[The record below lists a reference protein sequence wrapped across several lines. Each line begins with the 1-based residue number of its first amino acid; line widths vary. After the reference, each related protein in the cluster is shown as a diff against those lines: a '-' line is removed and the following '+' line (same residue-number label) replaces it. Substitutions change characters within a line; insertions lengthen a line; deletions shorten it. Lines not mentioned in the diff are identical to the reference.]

1 MKKILLL
8 VLVFFVAVFSLTACK
23 KDKNPDQN
31 PSGGGNDG
39 GGTGSGE
46 VYDAIGF
53 TIHFNRKD
61 NNYTGWGL
69 WLWEDGKEGGLY
81 EFEGTDSYG
90 AYVTYEFSE
99 WSVGLEES
107 KLGLIVRK
115 LDSWT
120 KDYDSDR
127 FIEFSKFT
135 VNPSGYY
142 DIYLKS
148 GDKTMYT
155 NAAGEVADIVEHFEL
170 SKPVN
175 NFLIWFQLNKA
186 YESYTLYYDNQVLV
200 SSETQNTDV
209 NALIKTNQK
218 LQYNLGTEMPDITKE
233 FKLVVKFKLSGKEQT
248 VFADK
253 STLYK
258 NAAFKEAYTYTGEL
272 GAIYEESKTTFRV
285 WSPVSSDIKVRVY
298 ETGTPA
304 SANING
310 KKVTFADGSDQY
322 VEFDMYRIENGA
334 WEYVYE
340 GNHEGKYYT
349 YVVTNSSFKNREVV
363 DPYAKSTGINGYRGM
378 IVDFSKTNPEGW
390 DSVVL
395 HNIPSSS
402 LTVYETHV
410 ADMTSH
416 STWGGSAE
424 KAKLFTGLYE
434 KGTKYTSGTTTV
446 STGFDHIVELGVN
459 AVQLIPIY
467 DQANDERPDN
477 DPTRTDG
484 SVRLFNWGYNPLNY
498 NSLDGI
504 YSSNPYDGYA
514 KIKEFKE
521 LVKAYNEQGINIIMD
536 VVYNHVSGL
545 DGSNFDVLMP
555 KYYFRYRSGVA
566 SNGSGCGNET
576 ASEMPMFRKFMIDST
591 EFWAK
596 EYKLGGFRFDLMAV
610 HDVATMN
617 ELVANLH
624 NNVNSAIT
632 VYGEPWTGGTTALSG
647 IPASQANINRFEGF
661 GQFNDKVRDALIK
674 GGLNSA
680 TSKGWVTNNTTVN
693 KTDVTELMNGLK
705 GITLSKETDPNK
717 SISYVTCHDNYT
729 LYDRIKASGTTNEV
743 LIKRMAML
751 ANSCVFTSQGITFML
766 AGEEMLRTKGG
777 DSNSYESSYAVNAID
792 YSLKV
797 KHLDMFKNY
806 KALIALKQ
814 NANVFGKNASQ
825 IATDVTIEQN
835 DNGSLI
841 IMRIKDTL
849 NKVEYIICHSNGV
862 NGTKVVNLEGYSLYL
877 DTLNQKNLE
886 LTSETKVSPYQTIIA
901 SKSYK

>member
-1 MKKILLL
+1 MKKILLTI
-8 VLVFFVAVFSLTACK
+8 LVFFMAILTLTACK
-23 KDKNPDQN
+23 NKK
-31 PSGGGNDG
+31 PSGGVDEPGGNDG
-39 GGTGSGE
+39 ENNGSE

-61 NNYTGWGL
+61 NNYSTWGL
-69 WLWEDGKEGGLY
+69 WLWEDGKEGGIY
-81 EFEGTDSYG
+81 EFEGTDAYG
-90 AYVTYEFSE
+90 AYVTFEFSE
-99 WSVGLEES
+99 WSANLEQS
-107 KLGLIVRK
+107 RLGFIVRK

-155 NAAGEVADIVEHFEL
+155 NAAGEVADIVEKFEL

-175 NFLIWFQLNKA
+175 NFLVWFQLNKE
-186 YESYTLYYDNQVLV
+186 YESYTLYYGDKELV
-200 SSETQNTDV
+200 SSATQATDV
-209 NALIKTNQK
+209 NTLIATNNK
-218 LQYNLGTEMPDITKE
+218 LQYNLGTSMPDITKE

-258 NAAFKEAYTYTGEL
+258 NKAFADAYTYNGEL
-272 GAIYEESKTTFRV
+272 GAIYEPSKTTFRV
-285 WSPVSSDIKVRVY
+285 WSPISSEIKVRVY

-304 SANING
+304 SATING
-310 KKVTFADGSDQY
+310 KKVTFKNGSDQY
-322 VEFDMYRIENGA
+322 QEFAMNRIENGA

-349 YVVTNSSFKNREVV
+349 YVVTNSSFKNREIV

-378 IVDFSKTNPEGW
+378 IVDFSKTNPLGW
-390 DSVVL
+390 DDVKV
-395 HNIPSSS
+395 HNIPSTS

-410 ADMTSH
+410 ADVTSH
-416 STWGGSAE
+416 ISWGGSLE
-424 KAKLFTGLYE
+424 NAKLFKGLYE
-434 KGTKYTSGTTTV
+434 TGTTYTAGNITV
-446 STGFDHIVELGVN
+446 STGFDHIKELGVN

-477 DPTRTDG
+477 DETRTDG
-484 SVRLFNWGYNPLNY
+484 SKRAFNWGYNPLNY

-514 KIKEFKE
+514 KIIEFKE
-521 LVKAYNEQGINIIMD
+521 LVKAYNEAGINIIMD
-536 VVYNHVSGL
+536 VVYNHVAGL

-576 ASEMPMFRKFMIDST
+576 ASEMPMYRKFMIDST

-596 EYKLGGFRFDLMAV
+596 EYKLGGFRFDLMGV
-610 HDVATMN
+610 HDVTTMN

-624 NNVNSAIT
+624 ENVNSSIT
-632 VYGEPWTGGTTALSG
+632 VYGEPWTGGTIALSG
-647 IPASQANINRFEGF
+647 TAASQANMHKFEGY
-661 GQFNDKVRDALIK
+661 GQFNDKIRDALIK

-680 TSKGWVTNNTTVN
+680 TAKGWVTNNSTVN
-693 KTDVTELMNGLK
+693 SIDVNELINGFK
-705 GITLSKETDPNK
+705 GITLSKETDPSK

-729 LYDRIKASGTTNEV
+729 LYDRIKASGTTNEILV
-743 LIKRMAML
+743 KRMAML
-751 ANSCVFTSQGITFML
+751 ANSCVFTSQGISFML

-777 DSNSYESSYAVNAID
+777 NSNSYEASYAVNAID
-792 YSLKV
+792 YTLKV
-797 KHLDMFKNY
+797 KHLDMFNNY

-814 NANVFGKNASQ
+814 NANVFGKDAQQ
-825 IATDVTIEQN
+825 IASDVTIEQN

-841 IMRIKDTL
+841 IMRVKDTL

-862 NGTKVVNLEGYSLYL
+862 SGTKVVNLEGYTLYL
-877 DTLNQKNLE
+877 DTLNQSTLQ
-886 LTSETKVSPYQTIIA
+886 LTTSTTISPYQTIIA
-901 SKSYK
+901 TKSYE

>member
-1 MKKILLL
+1 MKKILLTI
-8 VLVFFVAVFSLTACK
+8 LVFFMAFLTLTACK
-23 KDKNPDQN
+23 NKK
-31 PSGGGNDG
+31 PSGGVDEPGGNDG
-39 GGTGSGE
+39 ENNGSE

-61 NNYTGWGL
+61 NNYSTWGL
-69 WLWEDGKEGGLY
+69 WLWEDGKEGGIY
-81 EFEGTDSYG
+81 EFEGTDAYG
-90 AYVTYEFSE
+90 AYVTFEFSE
-99 WSVGLEES
+99 WSANLEQS
-107 KLGLIVRK
+107 RLGFIVRK

-155 NAAGEVADIVEHFEL
+155 NAAGEVADIVEKFEL

-175 NFLIWFQLNKA
+175 NFLVWFQLNKE
-186 YESYTLYYDNQVLV
+186 YESYTLYYGDKELV
-200 SSETQNTDV
+200 SSATQATDV
-209 NALIKTNQK
+209 NTLIATNNK
-218 LQYNLGTEMPDITKE
+218 LQYNLGTSMPDITKE

-258 NAAFKEAYTYTGEL
+258 NKAFADAYTYNGEL
-272 GAIYEESKTTFRV
+272 GAIYEPSKTTFRV
-285 WSPVSSDIKVRVY
+285 WSPISSEIKVRVY

-304 SANING
+304 SATING
-310 KKVTFADGSDQY
+310 KKVTFKNGSDQY
-322 VEFDMYRIENGA
+322 QEFAMNRIENGA

-349 YVVTNSSFKNREVV
+349 YVVTNSSFKNREIV

-378 IVDFSKTNPEGW
+378 IVDFSKTNPLGW
-390 DSVVL
+390 DDVKV
-395 HNIPSSS
+395 HNIPSTS

-410 ADMTSH
+410 ADVTSH
-416 STWGGSAE
+416 ISWGGSLE
-424 KAKLFTGLYE
+424 NAKLFKGLYE
-434 KGTKYTSGTTTV
+434 TGTTYTAGNITV
-446 STGFDHIVELGVN
+446 STGFDHIKELGVN

-477 DPTRTDG
+477 DETRTDG
-484 SVRLFNWGYNPLNY
+484 SKRAFNWGYNPLNY

-514 KIKEFKE
+514 KIIEFKE
-521 LVKAYNEQGINIIMD
+521 LVKAYNEAGINIIMD

-576 ASEMPMFRKFMIDST
+576 ASEMPMYRKFMIDST

-596 EYKLGGFRFDLMAV
+596 EYKLGGFRFDLMGV
-610 HDVATMN
+610 HDVTTMN

-624 NNVNSAIT
+624 ENVNSSIT
-632 VYGEPWTGGTTALSG
+632 VYGEPWTGGTIALSG
-647 IPASQANINRFEGF
+647 TAASQANMHKFEGY
-661 GQFNDKVRDALIK
+661 GQFNDKIRDALIK

-680 TSKGWVTNNTTVN
+680 TAKGWVTNNSTVN
-693 KTDVTELMNGLK
+693 SIDVNELINGFK
-705 GITLSKETDPNK
+705 GITLSKETDPSK

-729 LYDRIKASGTTNEV
+729 LYDRIKASGTTNEILV
-743 LIKRMAML
+743 KRMAML
-751 ANSCVFTSQGITFML
+751 ANSCVFTSQGISFML

-777 DSNSYESSYAVNAID
+777 NSNSYESSYAVNAID
-792 YSLKV
+792 YTLKV
-797 KHLDMFKNY
+797 KHMDMFNNY

-814 NANVFGKNASQ
+814 NANVFGKDAQQ
-825 IATDVTIEQN
+825 IASDVTIEQN

-841 IMRIKDTL
+841 IMRVKDTF

-862 NGTKVVNLEGYSLYL
+862 SGTKVVNLEGYTLYL
-877 DTLNQKNLE
+877 DTLNQSTLQ
-886 LTSETKVSPYQTIIA
+886 LTTSTTISPYQTIIA
-901 SKSYK
+901 TKSYE

>member
-1 MKKILLL
+1 MKKILLTI
-8 VLVFFVAVFSLTACK
+8 LVFFMAILTLTACK
-23 KDKNPDQN
+23 NKK
-31 PSGGGNDG
+31 PSGGVDEPGGNDG
-39 GGTGSGE
+39 ENNGSE

-61 NNYTGWGL
+61 NNYSTWGL
-69 WLWEDGKEGGLY
+69 WLWEDGKEGGIY
-81 EFEGTDSYG
+81 EFEGTDAYG
-90 AYVTYEFSE
+90 AYVTFEFSE
-99 WSVGLEES
+99 WSANLEQS
-107 KLGLIVRK
+107 RLGFIVRK

-155 NAAGEVADIVEHFEL
+155 NAAGEVADIVEKFEL

-175 NFLIWFQLNKA
+175 NFLVWFQLNKE
-186 YESYTLYYDNQVLV
+186 YESYTLYYGDKELV
-200 SSETQNTDV
+200 SSATQATDV
-209 NALIKTNQK
+209 NTLIATNNK
-218 LQYNLGTEMPDITKE
+218 LQYNLGTSMPDITKE

-258 NAAFKEAYTYTGEL
+258 NKAFADAYTYNGEL
-272 GAIYEESKTTFRV
+272 GAIYEPSKTTFRV
-285 WSPVSSDIKVRVY
+285 WSPISSEIKVRVY

-304 SANING
+304 SATING
-310 KKVTFADGSDQY
+310 KKVTFKNGSDQY
-322 VEFDMYRIENGA
+322 QEFAMNRIENGA

-349 YVVTNSSFKNREVV
+349 YVVTNSSFKNREIV

-378 IVDFSKTNPEGW
+378 IVDFSKTNPLGW
-390 DSVVL
+390 DDVKV
-395 HNIPSSS
+395 HNIPSTS

-410 ADMTSH
+410 ADVTSH
-416 STWGGSAE
+416 ISWGGSLE
-424 KAKLFTGLYE
+424 NAKLFKGLYE
-434 KGTKYTSGTTTV
+434 TGTTYTAGNITV
-446 STGFDHIVELGVN
+446 STGFDHIKELGVN

-477 DPTRTDG
+477 DETRTDG
-484 SVRLFNWGYNPLNY
+484 SKRAFNWGYNPLNY

-514 KIKEFKE
+514 KIIEFKE
-521 LVKAYNEQGINIIMD
+521 LVKAYNEAGINIIMD

-576 ASEMPMFRKFMIDST
+576 ASEMPMYRKFMIDST

-596 EYKLGGFRFDLMAV
+596 EYKLGGFRFDLMGV
-610 HDVATMN
+610 HDVTTMN

-624 NNVNSAIT
+624 ENVNSSIT
-632 VYGEPWTGGTTALSG
+632 VYGEPWTGGTIALSG
-647 IPASQANINRFEGF
+647 TAASQANMHKFEGY
-661 GQFNDKVRDALIK
+661 GQFNDKIRDALIK

-680 TSKGWVTNNTTVN
+680 TAKGWVTNNSTVN
-693 KTDVTELMNGLK
+693 SIDVNELINGFK
-705 GITLSKETDPNK
+705 GITLSKETDPSK

-729 LYDRIKASGTTNEV
+729 LYDRIKASGTTNEILV
-743 LIKRMAML
+743 KRMAML
-751 ANSCVFTSQGITFML
+751 ANSCVFTSQGISFML

-777 DSNSYESSYAVNAID
+777 NSNSYEASYAVNAID
-792 YSLKV
+792 YTLKV
-797 KHLDMFKNY
+797 KHLDMFNNY

-814 NANVFGKNASQ
+814 NANVFGKDAQQ
-825 IATDVTIEQN
+825 IASDVTIEQN

-841 IMRIKDTL
+841 IMRVKDTL

-862 NGTKVVNLEGYSLYL
+862 SGTKVVNLEGYTLYL
-877 DTLNQKNLE
+877 DTLNQSTLQ
-886 LTSETKVSPYQTIIA
+886 LTTSTTISPYQTIIA
-901 SKSYK
+901 TKSYE

>member
-1 MKKILLL
+1 MKKILLTI
-8 VLVFFVAVFSLTACK
+8 LVFFMAFLTLTACK
-23 KDKNPDQN
+23 NKK
-31 PSGGGNDG
+31 PSGGVEEPGGNEG
-39 GGTGSGE
+39 ENNGSE

-61 NNYTGWGL
+61 NNYSTWGL
-69 WLWEDGKEGGLY
+69 WLWEDGKEGGIY
-81 EFEGTDSYG
+81 EFEGTDAYG
-90 AYVTYEFSE
+90 AYVTFEFSE
-99 WSVGLEES
+99 WSANLEQS
-107 KLGLIVRK
+107 RLGFIVRK

-155 NAAGEVADIVEHFEL
+155 NAAGEVADIVEKFEL

-175 NFLIWFQLNKA
+175 NFLVWFQLNKE
-186 YESYTLYYDNQVLV
+186 YESYTLYYGDKELV
-200 SSETQNTDV
+200 SSATQATDV
-209 NALIKTNQK
+209 NTLIATNNK
-218 LQYNLGTEMPDITKE
+218 LQYNLGTSMPDITKE

-258 NAAFKEAYTYTGEL
+258 NKDFADAYTYNGEL
-272 GAIYEESKTTFRV
+272 GAIYEPSKTTFRV
-285 WSPVSSDIKVRVY
+285 WSPISSEIKVRVY

-304 SANING
+304 SATING
-310 KKVTFADGSDQY
+310 KKVTFTNGSDQY
-322 VEFDMYRIENGA
+322 QEFAMNRIENGA

-349 YVVTNSSFKNREVV
+349 YVVTNSSFNNREIV

-378 IVDFSKTNPEGW
+378 IVDFSKTNPLGW
-390 DSVVL
+390 DDVKV
-395 HNIPSSS
+395 HDIPSTS

-410 ADMTSH
+410 ADVTSH
-416 STWGGSAE
+416 ISWGGSLE
-424 KAKLFTGLYE
+424 NAKLFKGLYE
-434 KGTKYTSGTTTV
+434 TGTTYTAGNITV
-446 STGFDHIVELGVN
+446 STGFDHIKELGVN

-477 DPTRTDG
+477 DETRTDG
-484 SVRLFNWGYNPLNY
+484 SKRAFNWGYNPLNY

-514 KIKEFKE
+514 KIIEFKE
-521 LVKAYNEQGINIIMD
+521 LVKAYNEAGINIIMD

-576 ASEMPMFRKFMIDST
+576 ASEMPMYRKFMIDST

-596 EYKLGGFRFDLMAV
+596 EYKLGGFRFDLMGV
-610 HDVATMN
+610 HDVTTMN

-624 NNVNSAIT
+624 ENVNSSIT
-632 VYGEPWTGGTTALSG
+632 VYGEPWTGGTIALSG
-647 IPASQANINRFEGF
+647 TAASQANMHKFEGY
-661 GQFNDKVRDALIK
+661 GQFNDKIRDALIK

-680 TSKGWVTNNTTVN
+680 TAKGWVTNNSTVN
-693 KTDVTELMNGLK
+693 SIDVNELINGFK
-705 GITLSKETDPNK
+705 GITLSKETDPSK

-729 LYDRIKASGTTNEV
+729 LYDRIKASGTTNEILV
-743 LIKRMAML
+743 KRMAML
-751 ANSCVFTSQGITFML
+751 ANSCVFTSQGISFML

-777 DSNSYESSYAVNAID
+777 NSNSYEASYAVNAID
-792 YSLKV
+792 YTLKV
-797 KHLDMFKNY
+797 KHLDMFNNY

-814 NANVFGKNASQ
+814 NANVFGKDAQQ
-825 IATDVTIEQN
+825 IASDVTIEQN

-841 IMRIKDTL
+841 IMRVKDTL

-862 NGTKVVNLEGYSLYL
+862 SGTKVVNLEGYTLYL
-877 DTLNQKNLE
+877 DTLNQSTLQ
-886 LTSETKVSPYQTIIA
+886 LTTSTTISPYQTIIA
-901 SKSYK
+901 TKSYE

>member
-1 MKKILLL
+1 MKKILLTI
-8 VLVFFVAVFSLTACK
+8 LVFFMAFLTLTACK
-23 KDKNPDQN
+23 NKK
-31 PSGGGNDG
+31 PSGGVEEPGGNEG
-39 GGTGSGE
+39 ENNGSE

-61 NNYTGWGL
+61 NNYSTWGL
-69 WLWEDGKEGGLY
+69 WLWEDGKEGGIY
-81 EFEGTDSYG
+81 EFEGTDAYG
-90 AYVTYEFSE
+90 AYVTFEFSE
-99 WSVGLEES
+99 WSANLEQS
-107 KLGLIVRK
+107 RLGFIVRK

-155 NAAGEVADIVEHFEL
+155 NAAGEVADIVEKFEL

-175 NFLIWFQLNKA
+175 NFLVWFQLNKE
-186 YESYTLYYDNQVLV
+186 YESYTLYYGDKELV
-200 SSETQNTDV
+200 SSATQATDV
-209 NALIKTNQK
+209 NTLIATNNK
-218 LQYNLGTEMPDITKE
+218 LQYNLGTSMPDITKE

-258 NAAFKEAYTYTGEL
+258 NKAFADAYTYNGEL
-272 GAIYEESKTTFRV
+272 GAIYEPSKTTFRV
-285 WSPVSSDIKVRVY
+285 WSPISSEIKVRVY

-304 SANING
+304 SATING
-310 KKVTFADGSDQY
+310 KKVTFKNGSDQY
-322 VEFDMYRIENGA
+322 QEFAMNRIENGA

-349 YVVTNSSFKNREVV
+349 YVVTNSSFKNREIV

-378 IVDFSKTNPEGW
+378 IVDFSKTNPLGW
-390 DSVVL
+390 DDVKV
-395 HNIPSSS
+395 HNIPSTS

-410 ADMTSH
+410 ADVTSH
-416 STWGGSAE
+416 ISWGGSLE
-424 KAKLFTGLYE
+424 NAKLFKGLYE
-434 KGTKYTSGTTTV
+434 TGTTYTAGNITV
-446 STGFDHIVELGVN
+446 STGFDHIKELGVN

-477 DPTRTDG
+477 DETRTDG
-484 SVRLFNWGYNPLNY
+484 SKRAFNWGYNPLNY

-514 KIKEFKE
+514 KIIEFKE
-521 LVKAYNEQGINIIMD
+521 LVKAYNEAGINIIMD

-576 ASEMPMFRKFMIDST
+576 ASEMPMYRKFMIDST

-596 EYKLGGFRFDLMAV
+596 EYKLGGFRFDLMGV
-610 HDVATMN
+610 HDVTTMN

-624 NNVNSAIT
+624 ENVNSSIT
-632 VYGEPWTGGTTALSG
+632 VYGEPWTGGTIALSG
-647 IPASQANINRFEGF
+647 TAASQANMHKFEGY
-661 GQFNDKVRDALIK
+661 GQFNDKIRDALIK

-680 TSKGWVTNNTTVN
+680 TAKGWVTNNSTVN
-693 KTDVTELMNGLK
+693 SIDVNELINGFK
-705 GITLSKETDPNK
+705 GITLSKETDPSK

-729 LYDRIKASGTTNEV
+729 LYDRIKASGTTNEILV
-743 LIKRMAML
+743 KRMAML
-751 ANSCVFTSQGITFML
+751 ANSCVFTSQGISFML

-777 DSNSYESSYAVNAID
+777 NSNSYEASYAVNAID
-792 YSLKV
+792 YTLKV
-797 KHLDMFKNY
+797 KHLDMFNNY

-814 NANVFGKNASQ
+814 NANVFGKDAQQ
-825 IATDVTIEQN
+825 IASDVTIEQN

-841 IMRIKDTL
+841 IMRVKDTL

-862 NGTKVVNLEGYSLYL
+862 SGTKVVNLEGYTLYL
-877 DTLNQKNLE
+877 DTLNQSTLQ
-886 LTSETKVSPYQTIIA
+886 LTTSTTISPYQTIIA
-901 SKSYK
+901 TKSYE

>member
-1 MKKILLL
+1 MKKILLTI
-8 VLVFFVAVFSLTACK
+8 LVFFMAFLTLTACK
-23 KDKNPDQN
+23 NKK
-31 PSGGGNDG
+31 PSGGVDEPGGNDG
-39 GGTGSGE
+39 ENNGSE

-61 NNYTGWGL
+61 NNYSTWGL
-69 WLWEDGKEGGLY
+69 WLWEDGKEGGIY
-81 EFEGTDSYG
+81 EFEGTDAYG
-90 AYVTYEFSE
+90 AYVTFEFSE
-99 WSVGLEES
+99 WSANLEQS
-107 KLGLIVRK
+107 RLGFIVRK

-155 NAAGEVADIVEHFEL
+155 NAAGEVADIVEKFEL

-175 NFLIWFQLNKA
+175 NFLVWFQLNKE
-186 YESYTLYYDNQVLV
+186 YESYTLYYGDKELV
-200 SSETQNTDV
+200 SSATQATDV
-209 NALIKTNQK
+209 NTLIATNNK
-218 LQYNLGTEMPDITKE
+218 LQYNLGTSMPDITKE

-258 NAAFKEAYTYTGEL
+258 NKAFADAYTYNGEL
-272 GAIYEESKTTFRV
+272 GAIYEPSKTTFRV
-285 WSPVSSDIKVRVY
+285 WSPISSEIKVRVY

-304 SANING
+304 SATING
-310 KKVTFADGSDQY
+310 KKVTFKNGSDQY
-322 VEFDMYRIENGA
+322 QEFAMNRIENGA

-349 YVVTNSSFKNREVV
+349 YVVTNSSFKNREIV

-378 IVDFSKTNPEGW
+378 IVDFSKTNPLGW
-390 DSVVL
+390 DDVKV
-395 HNIPSSS
+395 HNIPSTS

-410 ADMTSH
+410 ADVTSH
-416 STWGGSAE
+416 ISWGGSLE
-424 KAKLFTGLYE
+424 NAKLFKGLYE
-434 KGTKYTSGTTTV
+434 TGTTYTAGNITV
-446 STGFDHIVELGVN
+446 STGFDHIKELGVN

-477 DPTRTDG
+477 DETRTDG
-484 SVRLFNWGYNPLNY
+484 SKRAFNWGYNPLNY

-514 KIKEFKE
+514 KIIEFKE
-521 LVKAYNEQGINIIMD
+521 LVKAYNEAGINIIMD
-536 VVYNHVSGL
+536 VVYNHVAGL

-576 ASEMPMFRKFMIDST
+576 ASEMPMYRKFMIDST

-596 EYKLGGFRFDLMAV
+596 EYKLGGFRFDLMGV
-610 HDVATMN
+610 HDVTTMN

-624 NNVNSAIT
+624 ENVNSSIT
-632 VYGEPWTGGTTALSG
+632 VYGEPWTGGTIALSG
-647 IPASQANINRFEGF
+647 TAASQANMHKFEGY
-661 GQFNDKVRDALIK
+661 GQFNDKIRDALIK

-680 TSKGWVTNNTTVN
+680 TAKGWVTNNSTVN
-693 KTDVTELMNGLK
+693 SIDVNELINGFK
-705 GITLSKETDPNK
+705 GITLSKETDPSK

-729 LYDRIKASGTTNEV
+729 LYDRIKASGTTNEILV
-743 LIKRMAML
+743 KRMAML
-751 ANSCVFTSQGITFML
+751 ANSCVFTSQGISFML

-777 DSNSYESSYAVNAID
+777 NSNSYEASYAVNAID
-792 YSLKV
+792 YTLKV
-797 KHLDMFKNY
+797 KHLDMFNNY

-814 NANVFGKNASQ
+814 NANVFGKDAQQ
-825 IATDVTIEQN
+825 IASDVTIEQN

-841 IMRIKDTL
+841 IMRVKDTL

-862 NGTKVVNLEGYSLYL
+862 SGTKVVNLEGYTLYL
-877 DTLNQKNLE
+877 DTLNQSTLQ
-886 LTSETKVSPYQTIIA
+886 LTTSTTISPYQTIIA
-901 SKSYK
+901 TKSYE

>member
-1 MKKILLL
+1 MKKILLTI
-8 VLVFFVAVFSLTACK
+8 LVFFMAILTLTACK
-23 KDKNPDQN
+23 NKK
-31 PSGGGNDG
+31 PSGGVDEPGGNEG
-39 GGTGSGE
+39 ENNGSE

-61 NNYTGWGL
+61 NNYSTWGL
-69 WLWEDGKEGGLY
+69 WLWEDGKEGGIY
-81 EFEGTDSYG
+81 EFEGTDAYG
-90 AYVTYEFSE
+90 AYVTFEFSE
-99 WSVGLEES
+99 WSANLEQS
-107 KLGLIVRK
+107 RLGFIVRK

-155 NAAGEVADIVEHFEL
+155 NAAGEVADIVEKFEL

-175 NFLIWFQLNKA
+175 NFLVWFQLNKE
-186 YESYTLYYDNQVLV
+186 YESYTLYYGDKELV
-200 SSETQNTDV
+200 SSATQATDV
-209 NALIKTNQK
+209 NTLIATNNK
-218 LQYNLGTEMPDITKE
+218 LQYNLGTSMPDITKE

-258 NAAFKEAYTYTGEL
+258 NKAFADAYTYNGEL
-272 GAIYEESKTTFRV
+272 GAIYEPSKTTFRV
-285 WSPVSSDIKVRVY
+285 WSPISSEIKVRVY

-304 SANING
+304 SATING
-310 KKVTFADGSDQY
+310 KKVTFKNGSDQY
-322 VEFDMYRIENGA
+322 QEFAMNRIENGA

-349 YVVTNSSFKNREVV
+349 YVVTNSSFKNREIV

-378 IVDFSKTNPEGW
+378 IVDFSKTNPLGW
-390 DSVVL
+390 DDVKV
-395 HNIPSSS
+395 HNIPSTS

-410 ADMTSH
+410 ADVTSH
-416 STWGGSAE
+416 ISWGGSLE
-424 KAKLFTGLYE
+424 NAKLFKGLYE
-434 KGTKYTSGTTTV
+434 TGTTYTAGNITV
-446 STGFDHIVELGVN
+446 STGFDHIKELGVN

-477 DPTRTDG
+477 DETRTDG
-484 SVRLFNWGYNPLNY
+484 SKRAFNWGYNPLNY

-514 KIKEFKE
+514 KIIEFKE
-521 LVKAYNEQGINIIMD
+521 LVKAYNEAGINIIMD

-576 ASEMPMFRKFMIDST
+576 ASEMPMYRKFMIDST

-596 EYKLGGFRFDLMAV
+596 EYKLGGFRFDLMGV
-610 HDVATMN
+610 HDVTTMN

-624 NNVNSAIT
+624 ENVNSSIT
-632 VYGEPWTGGTTALSG
+632 VYGEPWTGGTIALSG
-647 IPASQANINRFEGF
+647 TAASQANMHKFEGY
-661 GQFNDKVRDALIK
+661 GQFNDKIRDALIK

-680 TSKGWVTNNTTVN
+680 TAKGWVTNNSTVN
-693 KTDVTELMNGLK
+693 SIDVNELINGFK
-705 GITLSKETDPNK
+705 GITLSKETDPSK

-729 LYDRIKASGTTNEV
+729 LYDRIKASGTTNEILV
-743 LIKRMAML
+743 KRMAML
-751 ANSCVFTSQGITFML
+751 ANSCVFTSKGISFML

-777 DSNSYESSYAVNAID
+777 NSNSYEASYAVNAID
-792 YSLKV
+792 YTLKV
-797 KHLDMFKNY
+797 KHLDMFNNY

-814 NANVFGKNASQ
+814 NANVFGKDAQQ
-825 IATDVTIEQN
+825 IASDVTIEQN

-841 IMRIKDTL
+841 IMRVKDTL

-862 NGTKVVNLEGYSLYL
+862 SGTKVVNLEGYTLYL
-877 DTLNQKNLE
+877 DTLNQSTLQ
-886 LTSETKVSPYQTIIA
+886 LTTSTTISPYQTIIA
-901 SKSYK
+901 TKSYE

>member
-1 MKKILLL
+1 MKKILLII
-8 VLVFFVAVFSLTACK
+8 LVFFMMIFTITSCN
-23 KDKNPDQN
+23 KNPDDT
-31 PSGGGNDG
+31 PSGGGGGSGDG
-39 GGTGSGE
+39 GSE
-46 VYDAIGF
+46 VYDAVGF
-53 TIHFNRKD
+53 TIHYNRKD
-61 NNYTGWGL
+61 SNYTNWGL
-69 WLWEDGKEGGLY
+69 WLWEDGKDGGLY

-99 WSVGLEES
+99 WSEGLEES
-107 KLGLIVRK
+107 KLGFIVRK

-175 NFLIWFQLNKA
+175 NFLVWFQLNKA
-186 YESYTLYYDNQVLV
+186 YESYTLYYDNKVLV
-200 SSETQNTDV
+200 SSATQNTDI
-209 NALIKTNQK
+209 NALITTEQK
-218 LQYNLGTEMPDITKE
+218 LQYNLGPEMPDITKE

-248 VFADK
+248 VYADK

-258 NAAFKEAYTYTGEL
+258 NAAFAEAYTYTGEL
-272 GAIYEESKTTFRV
+272 GAIYESNKTTFRV
-285 WSPVSSDIKVRVY
+285 WSPISSEMKVRIY
-298 ETGTPA
+298 ETGTPK

-310 KKVTFADGSDQY
+310 KKVTFTNGSDEY
-322 VEFDMYRIENGA
+322 VEFSMKRIENGA

-349 YVVTNSSFKNREVV
+349 YVVTNSSYQNREVV

-390 DSVVL
+390 ENVVL
-395 HNIPSSS
+395 HNIPSTS

-410 ADMTSH
+410 ADVTSH
-416 STWGGSAE
+416 ASWGGTDAY
-424 KAKLFTGLYE
+424 AKLFKGLYE
-434 KGTKYTSGTTTV
+434 TGTSYTSGNVTV
-446 STGFDHIVELGVN
+446 STGFDHIKELGVN

-484 SVRLFNWGYNPLNY
+484 SKRAFNWGYNPLNY

-504 YSSNPYDGYA
+504 YSTNPYDGYA
-514 KIKEFKE
+514 KIIEFKE
-521 LVKAYNEQGINIIMD
+521 LVKAYNEAGINIIMD

-576 ASEMPMFRKFMIDST
+576 ASEMPMYRKFMIDST

-596 EYKLGGFRFDLMAV
+596 EYKLGGFRFDLMGV
-610 HDVATMN
+610 HDVKTMN
-617 ELVANLH
+617 DLTANLH
-624 NNVNSAIT
+624 NNVNKSIT
-632 VYGEPWTGGTTALSG
+632 VYGEPWTGGTIALSG
-647 IPASQANINRFEGF
+647 TAASQNNLNRFEGY
-661 GQFNDKVRDALIK
+661 GQFNDKMRDALIK

-680 TSKGWVTNNTTVN
+680 TAKGWVTNNSTVN
-693 KTDVTELMNGLK
+693 STDLTELMNGFK
-705 GITLSKETDPNK
+705 GITLTKETDPSK
-717 SISYVTCHDNYT
+717 SINYVTCHDNYT
-729 LYDRIKASGTTNEV
+729 LYDRIRASGTTNEV
-743 LIKRMAML
+743 LVKRMAML
-751 ANSCVFTSQGITFML
+751 ANSCVFTSQGISFML

-792 YSLKV
+792 YTLKV
-797 KHLDMFKNY
+797 KHMDMFNNY

-814 NANVFGKNASQ
+814 NANVFGKDATAIAS
-825 IATDVTIEQN
+825 DVSIEKN

-841 IMRIKDTL
+841 IMKVKDTL

-862 NGTKVVNLEGYSLYL
+862 NGTKVVNLEGYTLYL
-877 DTLNQKNLE
+877 DTLNQSTLK
-886 LTSETKVSPYQTIIA
+886 LTAETNVSPYQTIIA
-901 SKSYK
+901 VKSYQ